1 MNLQQIKKKLNNN
14 AEAVFKKLGMKCE
27 VFSDNIY
34 STCPVHEDSD
44 NPRAF
49 SFSPEKGIWKCWT
62 RDCQQEYRNDIFG
75 LIQGTLSNQAG
86 TNVEFKD
93 VLKWIREEF
102 NIIST
107 RSNSEVHVEEDD
119 EDFASIIK
127 FMNQTC
133 TCSQDK
139 AIELEY
145 QVSKPSDYFSGRGFK
160 KSTLKYFDVGDCYE
174 QGIMKERSII
184 PIHNDDGEL
193 LVGIIGRSIKE
204 YRMPKFLISPKG
216 FNKRNYFYN
225 YHRAIKKAEE
235 TSCLYILEGQGDVW
249 KLHEAGVR
257 NAVSVFGKS
266 ISKEQAQKIKKLAVT
281 HLIILMDNDQ
291 AGREARV
298 QMKRDFGRMYKLT
311 FPKLSDKDVGDMS
324 VYKIKKDI
332 LSELKGTY

>member
-49 SFSPEKGIWKCWT
+49 SFSLQKGIWKCWT
-62 RDCQQEYRNDIFG
+62 RDCQQEHRNDIFG

-93 VLKWIREEF
+93 VLKWIKEEF

-107 RSNSEVHVEEDD
+107 RSDSEVHVEEDD

-145 QVSKPSDYFSGRGFK
+145 QVSKPSDYFAGRGFK

-225 YHRAIKKAEE
+225 YHRAVNKAEE

-281 HLIILMDNDQ
+281 HLIVLMDNDQ